1 LEEYVQKLLEELGIS
16 VAQATTQ
23 AVATSISLVAT
34 VLLALVAFG
43 VARFLLLRVL
53 ARSFARSGSKGGAIL
68 LQTKVLHRL
77 ALLAPAVAMY
87 FLIPFTLAG
96 SERATRLVNQVVG
109 TFVIIVIFPIINAS
123 LSAAHAYYET
133 LEVSKTFP
141 ITSTIQVFKIAAF
154 GLVGIVAVSF
164 FFGIPAVFVL
174 AALGALAA
182 TGTVVFNELVLAFV
196 SGMLLTAK
204 RLIAI
209 GDRIAMPDLHVDGQV
224 REITLTTV
232 LVENW
237 DKTFA
242 AVPSKYLLTR
252 SFKNWRG
259 IEAAGTRRIMRPVY
273 IDMHSIQLC
282 TEEMLDTFSSI
293 PYVDGYVRRKRG
305 TLAERDA
312 GSQSINAGTTIT
324 NLGVFRAYVT
334 AYLGNHP
341 QIISDMPLC
350 VYQEAPTAYG
360 LPVQVLAFCGETEE
374 TAYQVLQSDI
384 FDHILT
390 MVPKFELRIYQ
401 SLERTSSLL
410 I

>member
-1 LEEYVQKLLEELGIS
+1 M
-16 VAQATTQ
+16 
-23 AVATSISLVAT
+23 
-34 VLLALVAFG
+34 AL
-43 VARFLLLRVL
+43 
-53 ARSFARSGSKGGAIL
+53 
-68 LQTKVLHRL
+68 
-77 ALLAPAVAMY
+77 
-87 FLIPFTLAG
+87 
-96 SERATRLVNQVVG
+96 
-109 TFVIIVIFPIINAS
+109 
-123 LSAAHAYYET
+123 
-133 LEVSKTFP
+133 
-141 ITSTIQVFKIAAF
+141 
-154 GLVGIVAVSF
+154 SF

-182 TGTVVFNELVLAFV
+182 TGTMVFNELVLAVV
-196 SGMLLTAK
+196 SGMLLTAR

-209 GDRIAMPDLHVDGQV
+209 GVRIAMPDLDVDGQV

-259 IEAAGTRRIMRPVY
+259 AEAAGTRRIKRPVY

-282 TEEMLDTFSSI
+282 TDEMLDTFSSI
-293 PYVDGYVRRKRG
+293 PYVDGYVRGKRG
-305 TLAERDA
+305 TLAEQDE
-312 GSQSINAGTTIT
+312 GSQSINAGTAIT

-334 AYLGNHP
+334 AYLRNHP
-341 QIISDMPLC
+341 QIISDMPLH
-350 VYQEAPTAYG
+350 VYQEAPTPHG

-374 TAYQVLQSDI
+374 TAYQALQSDI

-401 SLERTSSLL
+401 SLERTSKLL